1 MTNNWYLLII
11 IFLAFLAAHIY
22 NQNVHCYGDNNKEN
36 FTNEQLLVAY
46 DQIYPLDHPRYVT
59 PQQKDFQI
67 VLSEHSALDPN
78 MQNRRPDIK
87 TQKCTL
93 GTHCF
98 NSGEW
103 HSLNYLY
110 KSSPDIINTQMGIP
124 KECPNVIYDR
134 HNFYENVIP
143 VNVSNMEA
151 RADQF
156 TNIVVPDLFFKRKVE
171 EIEWIR

>member
-11 IFLAFLAAHIY
+11 VFLVFLSVHIY
-22 NQNVHCYGDNNKEN
+22 NKNVDCLAGGKREN
-36 FTNEQLLVAY
+36 FTNEQLVVAY
-46 DQIYPLDHPRYVT
+46 DQIYPLDHPRYIT

-78 MQNRRPDIK
+78 MQNRRLDIR
-87 TQKCTL
+87 TQKCAP
-93 GTHCF
+93 GVHCF
-98 NSGEW
+98 NTGEW

-110 KSSPDIINTQMGIP
+110 KSSPNIINTQMGIP

-143 VNVSNMEA
+143 ANVANTEA

-156 TNIVVPDLFFKRKVE
+156 VNIVVPDLFFKRRVE
-171 EIEWIR
+171 EIE